1 LTELVDVLG
10 RPRIRN
16 KYNVQEE
23 DVRTLIALILL
34 RGVEVVPTR
43 HYTICRD
50 PKTTFLLDI
59 AVAGSAN
66 VFVSGD
72 DDVIALSPFQ
82 GIPVISAAAFLAMLM
97 PSS

>member
-1 LTELVDVLG
+1 MTQSGQSSDGWRDGAYTLLYTDTLLTELVDVLG

-50 PKTTFLLDI
+50 PRQLFYLTSLLL
-59 AVAGSAN
+59 VVRMYS
-66 VFVSGD
+66 
-72 DDVIALSPFQ
+72 
-82 GIPVISAAAFLAMLM
+82 
-97 PSS
+97 